1 MPPKKK
7 TLPKAITENVE
18 TAENLSD
25 NNTTTKKTSKKA
37 AKGADEEL
45 TNGDTSPPSSPPAKR
60 SKRNSSGK
68 ADPTPKI
75 VTNGDAKEL
84 KRKKGTKTAPDTIPE
99 DEELNTGKTNFSNL
113 QVSNLK

>member
-25 NNTTTKKTSKKA
+25 NNTITKKA